1 MSLQKSNY
9 KKQHVGFIYALLFFF
24 AHLFKGGNN
33 NGKQKTAYY
42 G

>member
-9 KKQHVGFIYALLFFF
+9 KKQHVGFIYPTIFF